1 MTGDWSTTVVS
12 VTCGTFVMRSR
23 HAVTPKKRGKVLGV
37 LVLTCRRVGSF
48 GHWSFIA
55 PPVSALAILQLPRSP
70 GPYETIE
77 TLWLITKVYD
87 PIRIDPNQKF
97 AHQLDRMFAEDLRGG
112 RLTAC
117 KIQGLSRQTR
127 AQASCMGDG
136 PDEFY
141 YVHWTGCAQDGNRY
155 CSRRGR
161 SFGRGNGSWAR
172 PPKWRRR

>member
-12 VTCGTFVMRSR
+12 VTRGTFVMRSR

-77 TLWLITKVYD
+77 TKVYD

-112 RLTAC
+112 PSHGAD
-117 KIQGLSRQTR
+117 QTR
-127 AQASCMGDG
+127 QASCMGDG